1 MFSLASEESKILNEM
16 QNILGMGGGRGV
28 IANETCRDLY
38 ELLKWNL
45 MSNCNCKMWRTHV
58 IYWKELPGEVK
69 TWFWDYTV
77 SKNHMEL
84 KTMKGQF

>member
-38 ELLKWNL
+38 ELLK
-45 MSNCNCKMWRTHV
+45 
-58 IYWKELPGEVK
+58 
-69 TWFWDYTV
+69 
-77 SKNHMEL
+77 
-84 KTMKGQF
+84 